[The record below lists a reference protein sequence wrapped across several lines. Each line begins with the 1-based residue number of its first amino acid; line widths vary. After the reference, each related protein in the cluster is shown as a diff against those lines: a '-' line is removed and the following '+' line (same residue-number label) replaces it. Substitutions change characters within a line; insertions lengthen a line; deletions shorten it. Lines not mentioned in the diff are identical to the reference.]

1 MILLVLKQQIIN
13 LLEHRL
19 GRGTTIGEDR
29 RLHVLLVLYLR
40 KVSLPVVLK
49 VFFFMLL
56 LRLFLLL

>member
-1 MILLVLKQQIIN
+1 MILLVLKQQVIN

-19 GRGTTIGEDR
+19 RCGTTIGEDC
-29 RLHVLLVLYLR
+29 RLHVLLVLNLR

-56 LRLFLLL
+56 LRLLLLL